1 MNPGGQAGQLLAGL
15 QRARLSP
22 STHWTWFIPQLVR
35 CGSTLSGG
43 CCMSAPTTKS
53 PLPVPP
59 WPGTRADTPASLSL
73 NGESLDLPV
82 IVGTEGERA
91 IDISRLRS
99 STGLITLDEGYVNTG
114 STTSGIT
121 FLNGEEGVLRYRG
134 YPIED
139 LAKRCDFI
147 EVAYLLI
154 YGDLPTSAELNQ
166 FRRSLSHHSMIHED
180 MRSFY
185 NGFPRDAHPMA
196 IVGSVVGALSTFYQ
210 DSLDVR
216 DPRQV
221 EVSVHRLLAK
231 LPTIAAYSYK
241 KSIGQPL
248 IYPSNA
254 LSYCENFLQM
264 MFAVPC
270 EDYHID
276 PDFAEALDMLLIV
289 HADHEQ
295 NCSTSTVRMVGSSD
309 ANLFASISAGISALW
324 GPLHGGANQ
333 ACVEMLEQIVA
344 DGGNVK
350 KYVDLAKK
358 KDSGFRLMGF
368 GHRVYKNYDPR
379 AKLIKATCD
388 KLLAKID
395 RQDPLFDIAQQL
407 EEVARADEYF
417 IERKL
422 YPNVDFYSGVI
433 YRAMGIPEQ
442 MFTVLFAMGRM
453 PGWIAHW
460 MEMHRSPTKK
470 ICRPRQIYSGE
481 TCREFVPIDQR

>member
-1 MNPGGQAGQLLAGL
+1 
-15 QRARLSP
+15 
-22 STHWTWFIPQLVR
+22 
-35 CGSTLSGG
+35 
-43 CCMSAPTTKS
+43 MSASQTSSAS
-53 PLPVPP
+53 PASVTPP
-59 WPGTRADTPASLSL
+59 WPGTKSAGTARL
-73 NGESLDLPV
+73 ELDGRTTELPV
-82 IVGTEGERA
+82 VVGTEGEQG
-91 IDISRLRS
+91 IDIAKLRS
-99 STGLITLDEGYVNTG
+99 ATGAITLDEGFVNTG
-114 STTSGIT
+114 STTSAIT
-121 FLNGEEGVLRYRG
+121 FLDGEKGILRYRG
-134 YPIED
+134 YPIEV
-139 LAKRCDFI
+139 LAEKCDFV

-154 YGDLPTSAELNQ
+154 YGNLPSASELEG
-166 FRRSLSHHSMIHED
+166 FRLALSHHTMIHED

-196 IVGSVVGALSTFYQ
+196 ILGSVVGALSTFYQ

-231 LPTIAAYSYK
+231 LPTIAAYSHK

-248 IYPSNA
+248 IYPRND

-270 EDYHID
+270 EEYHCD
-276 PDFAEALDMLLIV
+276 PDFADALDMLLIV

-333 ACVEMLEQIVA
+333 ACVEMLEKIGA

-388 KLLAKID
+388 KLLAKLSL
-395 RQDPLFDIAQQL
+395 RDPIFDIAQQL
-407 EEVARADEYF
+407 EEVALADDYF

-433 YRAMGIPEQ
+433 YRAMGIPVQ
-442 MFTVLFAMGRM
+442 MFTVLFAMGRL

-460 MEMHRSPTKK
+460 IEMHHSPTKK
-470 ICRPRQIYSGE
+470 ICRPRQIYTGE
-481 TCREFVPIDQR
+481 TLRDFVPIAKRG

>member
-1 MNPGGQAGQLLAGL
+1 
-15 QRARLSP
+15 
-22 STHWTWFIPQLVR
+22 
-35 CGSTLSGG
+35 
-43 CCMSAPTTKS
+43 MSASPATAAPSKS
-53 PLPVPP
+53 PTAPP
-59 WPGTRADTPASLSL
+59 WPGTRSAGVARLEIDGKTA
-73 NGESLDLPV
+73 ELPL
-82 IVGTEGERA
+82 IVGTEGEQG
-91 IDISRLRS
+91 IDIAKLRAA
-99 STGLITLDEGYVNTG
+99 TGAITLDEGFVNTG
-114 STTSGIT
+114 STTSAIT
-121 FLNGEEGVLRYRG
+121 FLDGEQGILRYRG
-134 YPIED
+134 YPIEV
-139 LAKRCDFI
+139 LAEKCDFV

-154 YGDLPTSAELNQ
+154 FGELPTTAQLDA
-166 FRRSLSHHSMIHED
+166 FRESLSHHTMIHED

-221 EVSVHRLLAK
+221 EVSMHRLLAK
-231 LPTIAAYSYK
+231 LPTIAAYSHK
-241 KSIGQPL
+241 KSCGQPL
-248 IYPSNA
+248 MYPRND
-254 LSYCENFLQM
+254 LSYCENFLHM

-270 EDYHID
+270 EAYHLD

-333 ACVEMLEQIVA
+333 ACVEMLEKIAA
-344 DGGNVK
+344 DGGDVK
-350 KYVDLAKK
+350 KYVDMAKK

-388 KLLAKID
+388 KLLAKIA
-395 RQDPLFDIAQQL
+395 RHDPIFDIAQRL
-407 EEVARADEYF
+407 EEVALADEYF

-433 YRAMGIPEQ
+433 YRAMGIPVQ
-442 MFTVLFAMGRM
+442 MFTVLFAMGRL

-460 MEMHRSPTKK
+460 IEMHHSPTKK
-470 ICRPRQIYSGE
+470 ICRPRQIYTGE
-481 TCREFVPIDQR
+481 TLREFKPITAR

>member
-1 MNPGGQAGQLLAGL
+1 MN
-15 QRARLSP
+15 
-22 STHWTWFIPQLVR
+22 
-35 CGSTLSGG
+35 
-43 CCMSAPTTKS
+43 APTAKS
-53 PLPVPP
+53 ALPKTP
-59 WPGTRADTPASLSL
+59 WPGTHAESPATLQL
-73 NGESLDLPV
+73 NGESIELPV
-82 IVGTEGERA
+82 VVGSEGERA
-91 IDISRLRS
+91 VDISRLRA

-114 STTSGIT
+114 STASGIT
-121 FLNGEEGVLRYRG
+121 FLNGEQGILRYRG

-139 LAKRCDFI
+139 LAERCDFI

-154 YGDLPTSAELNQ
+154 YGELPTSAELDS
-166 FRRSLSHHSMIHED
+166 FRHSLSQHSMIHED

-216 DPRQV
+216 DPDQV
-221 EVSVHRLLAK
+221 TVSVHRLLAK

-248 IYPSNA
+248 IYPRND

-270 EDYHID
+270 EEYHID
-276 PDFAEALDMLLIV
+276 PDFADALDMLLIV

-309 ANLFASISAGISALW
+309 ANLFASISAGVSALW

-350 KYVDLAKK
+350 KYVDLAKDK
-358 KDSGFRLMGF
+358 HSSFRLMGF

-388 KLLAKID
+388 KLLAKIE
-395 RQDPLFDIAQQL
+395 RNDPLFDIAQQL
-407 EEVARADEYF
+407 EEVARADDYF

-442 MFTVLFAMGRM
+442 MFTVLFAMGRL

-470 ICRPRQIYSGE
+470 ICRPRQVYSGD
-481 TCREFVPIDQR
+481 TLRKFVPIDQR

>member
-1 MNPGGQAGQLLAGL
+1 
-15 QRARLSP
+15 
-22 STHWTWFIPQLVR
+22 
-35 CGSTLSGG
+35 
-43 CCMSAPTTKS
+43 MSAPTANSIRPTT
-53 PLPVPP
+53 
-59 WPGTRADTPASLSL
+59 WPGTHSGEQASLSL
-73 NGESLDLPV
+73 EGQSVELPV
-82 IVGTEGERA
+82 IVGSEGEKA
-91 IDISRLRS
+91 LDISRLRS
-99 STGLITLDEGYVNTG
+99 GTGFITLDEGYVNTG

-121 FLNGEEGVLRYRG
+121 FLNGEEGILRYRG
-134 YPIED
+134 YPIEE
-139 LAKRCDFI
+139 LAARCDFI

-154 YGDLPTSAELNQ
+154 YGELPKKPEIDA
-166 FRRSLSHHSMIHED
+166 FRHSLSNHSMIHED

-216 DPRQV
+216 DPKQV

-241 KSIGQPL
+241 KSIGQPF
-248 IYPSNA
+248 IYPRNDR
-254 LSYCENFLQM
+254 SYCENFLEM

-270 EDYHID
+270 EEYEID
-276 PDFAEALDMLLIV
+276 PDFTNALEMLLVV

-309 ANLFASISAGISALW
+309 ANLFASISAGVSALW

-333 ACVEMLEQIVA
+333 ACVQMLEQIVA
-344 DGGNVK
+344 DGGDVK
-350 KYVDLAKK
+350 KYVELAKK
-358 KDSGFRLMGF
+358 KGSGFRLMGF
-368 GHRVYKNYDPR
+368 GHRVYKNFDPR
-379 AKLIKATCD
+379 ATLIKATCD

-395 RQDPLFDIAQQL
+395 RNDPLFDIAQQL
-407 EEVARADEYF
+407 EEVARADDYF

-442 MFTVLFAMGRM
+442 MFTVLFAMGRL

-460 MEMHRSPTKK
+460 MEMHRSPTNR
-470 ICRPRQIYSGE
+470 ICRPRQVYSGE
-481 TCREFVPIDQR
+481 TCRKFVPLDQR